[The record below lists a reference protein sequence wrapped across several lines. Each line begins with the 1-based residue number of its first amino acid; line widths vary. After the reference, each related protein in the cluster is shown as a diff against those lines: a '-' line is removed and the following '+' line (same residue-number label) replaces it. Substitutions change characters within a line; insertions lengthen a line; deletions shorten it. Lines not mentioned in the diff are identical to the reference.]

1 MKYNLFY
8 FLKSI
13 KKYINLNL
21 ISIPFEMTNSE
32 QLPKLT
38 WAEMAAIDDEEEE
51 MLREEQYNQYIK
63 YITEYRRFL
72 FSIGEYE
79 LEEGEILE

>member
-1 MKYNLFY
+1 MHCTFKIYNL
-8 FLKSI
+8 K
-13 KKYINLNL
+13 LNL
-21 ISIPFEMTNSE
+21 TSMPFEMTNSE

-51 MLREEQYNQYIK
+51 MLREEQYNQYIN

-79 LEEGEILE
+79 LEEGEIIE

>member
-1 MKYNLFY
+1 LKYNLFY